1 MMTRLRIRVY
11 LAGPIS
17 LGDPDDNVRRAAAVG
32 LALLAAG
39 FAPLIPQLTHLIAP
53 DDVRGTV
60 GYERWLESDL
70 SFITVC
76 DAVLRLPGESLGA
89 DRETRWAESLG
100 IPVFTSTE
108 ALKAHFAG
116 RR

>member
-1 MMTRLRIRVY
+1 MASRLRIRVY
-11 LAGPIS
+11 IAAPIS
-17 LGDPDDNVRRAAAVG
+17 LGDPDDNVRRATAVG
-32 LALLAAG
+32 LELLTAG

-53 DDVRGTV
+53 DDVRGTAN
-60 GYERWLESDL
+60 YERWLESDL

-100 IPVFTSTE
+100 IPVFTSIE

-116 RR
+116 R